1 MKDQKPLNNDQMEA
15 ADANVMIDCS
25 MKTAAAAAALA
36 DELSTFCWNWGFR
49 HVKSDTLSTHHHL
62 VFIFA
67 R

>member
-36 DELSTFCWNWGFR
+36 DELSTFC
-49 HVKSDTLSTHHHL
+49 
-62 VFIFA
+62 
-67 R
+67 